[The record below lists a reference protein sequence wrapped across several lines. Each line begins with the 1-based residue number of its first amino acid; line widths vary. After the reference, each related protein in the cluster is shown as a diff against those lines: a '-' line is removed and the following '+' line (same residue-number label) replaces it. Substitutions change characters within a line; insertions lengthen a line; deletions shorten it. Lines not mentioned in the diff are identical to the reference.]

1 MLQGWG
7 RCMKRDYAVRIND
20 HLLDAWRALDQA
32 RMAIA
37 GLGKAERIELGDW
50 LEEVVAAVEDE
61 LLQPIYDQYPDLEPP
76 KSDREPLEYIC
87 ELTWNDVQL
96 PASLTESQLDEII
109 FSVMKPT
116 WRKTAMMVT
125 YVLDRCKELGLQIE
139 GEVIAARLKMLSDS
153 DRIEG
158 IGNIQSW
165 LHSEVRLKD

>member
-1 MLQGWG
+1 
-7 RCMKRDYAVRIND
+7 MKLEQAVRINH
-20 HLLDAWRALDQA
+20 HLLDACAALHRA

-50 LEEVVAAVEDE
+50 LDGVVGALEDE

-76 KSDREPLEYIC
+76 KSDREPHRFVC
-87 ELTWNDVQL
+87 EVTWDEVQL
-96 PASLTESQLDEII
+96 PSSVTEEQFDEII

-125 YVLDRCKELGLQIE
+125 HVMDRCKELGLAIE
-139 GEVIAARLKMLSDS
+139 GEVIAARLKVLSDT

-158 IGNIQSW
+158 IGDIQSW